1 MPTMTT
7 RDTATAQCPTLL
19 LAMDLGNTTWKLG
32 FRAGG
37 PTQPARIRTTPAR
50 DLDALQR
57 EIDAAKRRFG
67 LAVDAPVVSCFEA
80 GRDGFWLHRAL
91 TARGVQNLVVDS
103 CSIDRPARGRS
114 AKSDRLDTTAL
125 LDKLGHHVDGD
136 HHGWSVV
143 HVPSVADEDRRHLH
157 RELTTLTWERTR
169 LVNRIKGLLALHG
182 IVLAR
187 RGLPRHLPATLQAWD
202 GSALPPEIE
211 ARIRREWRR
220 LMFVRREV
228 LALIQ
233 ERRERLRRNEST
245 DPTLPIVRRLFALRA
260 IGEVSAWVYATEFFA
275 WRQFRNRR
283 QVGAAAGLCSTRRTS
298 GDLAQEQGISK
309 TGNRY
314 LRALAIELAWSWLR
328 RQPRS
333 ALSEWYQRR
342 YASGGARMRRIGIV
356 ALARKLLIALWR
368 YLETGQLPT
377 GAEFK
382 PDRPTPRCPAPA

>member
-7 RDTATAQCPTLL
+7 RDNSAVQRPTLL

-37 PTQPARIRTTPAR
+37 PAQPARLRTTPAR
-50 DLDALQR
+50 DLDALRR

-67 LAVDAPVVSCFEA
+67 LAADAPVVSCFEA

-136 HHGWSVV
+136 QRGWSVV

-169 LVNRIKGLLALHG
+169 LVNRIKGLLALQG
-182 IVLAR
+182 VVLVR
-187 RGLPRHLPATLQAWD
+187 RGLPRHLPAPLQAWD

-211 ARIRREWRR
+211 ARVRREWRR
-220 LMFVRREV
+220 LVFVRREV
-228 LALIQ
+228 LALIR

-298 GDLAQEQGISK
+298 GDRAQEQGISK

-328 RQPRS
+328 RQPTS

-377 GAEFK
+377 GAELK

>member
-7 RDTATAQCPTLL
+7 RLPDTLQ
-19 LAMDLGNTTWKLG
+19 LALDLGNTTWKLG

-37 PTQPARIRTTPAR
+37 RAQPPRLRTMPAR
-50 DLDALQR
+50 DLTVLKEEIATAKQR
-57 EIDAAKRRFG
+57 FH
-67 LAVDAPVVSCFEA
+67 LADDAPVVSCFEA

-91 TARGVQNLVVDS
+91 LALGVTNHVVDS
-103 CSIDRPARGRS
+103 CSIERPARRRQV
-114 AKSDRLDTTAL
+114 KSDRLDTTAL
-125 LDKLGHHVDGD
+125 LEKLGRYLEGD
-136 HHGWSVV
+136 RHGWSVV
-143 HVPSVADEDRRHLH
+143 HVPSLADEDRRHLH

-182 IVLAR
+182 LVVAR
-187 RGLPRHLPATLQAWD
+187 RGLPRQLPPELRAWD
-202 GSALPPEIE
+202 GTPFPPEIE

-220 LMFVRREV
+220 LVFVRREV
-228 LALIQ
+228 LALIR
-233 ERRERLRRNEST
+233 ERRGRLRANDLA
-245 DPTLPIVRRLFALRA
+245 DPTLPIVRKLFALRA
-260 IGEVSAWVYATEFFA
+260 VGEVSAWIYATEFFA

-309 TGNRY
+309 AGNRY

-333 ALSEWYQRR
+333 ALSEWYRSR
-342 YASGGARMRRIGIV
+342 FAAGGARLRRIGIV

-368 YLETGQLPT
+368 YLETGQVPV
-377 GAEFK
+377 GAELK
-382 PDRPTPRCPAPA
+382 AVRASV